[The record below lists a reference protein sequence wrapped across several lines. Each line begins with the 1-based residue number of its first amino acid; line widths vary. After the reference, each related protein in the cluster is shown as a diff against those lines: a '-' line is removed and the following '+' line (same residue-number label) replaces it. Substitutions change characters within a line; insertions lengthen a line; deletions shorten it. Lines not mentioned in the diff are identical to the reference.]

1 MAAITHHHLP
11 ADLDSVGGEPDWFTR
26 TQADFFG
33 DRDNAAL
40 SVRKCLEHADRVS
53 VWRQPEWH
61 LGRFPRNR
69 TGDLAAMPGQAK

>member
-26 TQADFFG
+26 TQAEFSSG

-40 SVRKCLEHADRVS
+40 SVRKCLEHTDLLGVFG
-53 VWRQPEWH
+53 QPES
-61 LGRFPRNR
+61 RF
-69 TGDLAAMPGQAK
+69 